1 MTEQRRLPKSRMAR
15 MSKLG
20 RLAGGIV
27 TGVVGEGVR
36 QLSQGQRP
44 RMSELVLTP
53 QNFQKISDRLAEM
66 RGAAMKLGQLLSMES
81 GEFIPA
87 ELNQILARLREKA
100 YYMPL
105 GQVNEVLIQA
115 WGAGWQEQFSRFSF
129 TPLASASIGQVHE
142 ARLKDGTHLA
152 IKIQYP
158 GIRQSI
164 DSDVDNVAM
173 LLKLV
178 KLLPREIDFDP
189 LLAEAKQQL
198 HQEADY
204 IAEADHLRSFS
215 GFLAGD
221 TRFEVPQ
228 VIDNLSTSE
237 VLTMSF
243 LEGNPIEELAMAGA
257 EVRNPVASRLLE
269 LSMRELFDWGLV
281 QTDPNFANF
290 RFNADSGR
298 IQLFDFGATRGF
310 TRERTQ
316 AFRSLIAAAVKGE
329 QAEILTK
336 AQQVGYLQAGDP
348 EVYRMGVVALV
359 SNACEPIKHSGEY
372 DFAQS
377 DLAARMATTTVNLRV
392 EEKFGRLPPPDVLF
406 LHRKIA
412 GLYLL
417 MNRLRAKIPVS
428 QIVGP
433 FLEPDLQVS

>member
-1 MTEQRRLPKSRMAR
+1 MSTHRTLPKSRMAR

-27 TGVVGEGVR
+27 TSVVGEGMK
-36 QLSQGQRP
+36 QLSKGQRP
-44 RMSELVLTP
+44 RVSDLLLTP
-53 QNFQKISDRLAEM
+53 QNFQRISDRLAEM

-87 ELNQILARLREKA
+87 ELNQMLARLRDGA
-100 YYMPL
+100 YHMPL
-105 GQVNEVLIQA
+105 GQVNEVLKQA
-115 WGAGWQEQFSRFSF
+115 WGSNWQEQFSRFSF

-142 ARLKDGTHLA
+142 AELKDGSRLA

-158 GIRQSI
+158 GIRESI

-178 KLLPREIDFDP
+178 NLLPKEIDFAP

-204 IAEADHLRSFS
+204 IAEANHLRSFTQHLIKDS
-215 GFLAGD
+215 
-221 TRFEVPQ
+221 RFEVPQ
-228 VIDNLSTSE
+228 VIEHLSTTE

-243 LEGNPIEELAMAGA
+243 LEGDPIEELSKSSSKT
-257 EVRNPVASRLLE
+257 RNQVALNLLE

-290 RFNADSGR
+290 RFNPKNGR
-298 IQLFDFGATRGF
+298 IQLFDFGATRSF
-310 TRERTQ
+310 TQDRSQ
-316 AFRSLIAAAVKGE
+316 AFRDLIAAAVSDKHD
-329 QAEILTK
+329 EILSK
-336 AQQVGYLQAGDP
+336 AEQVGYLEPDDP
-348 EVYRMGVVALV
+348 EFYRQGVVDLV
-359 SNACEPIKHSGEY
+359 SNACEPIIQDSDY

-377 DLAARMATTTVNLRV
+377 DLAARMATTTMNLRV

-417 MNRLRAKIPVS
+417 MNRLRANIPVS
-428 QIVGP
+428 QVVTP
-433 FLEPDLQVS
+433 FIKPELQVS